1 MKNLSIIVIAFMLM
15 AVNGRPLNT
24 TDAFN
29 ALTPNA
35 EFTCPTQVYEDCTWI
50 STGIPQPTKQQV
62 TDWIAAH
69 ANDDVNEASRIDTF
83 KGVVANCN
91 AASLALTADCVAFV
105 EDKLKTMNA
114 SQFASWYTTNVNTQA
129 KAQTVLGLVTMVLAH
144 QVRLN

>member
-1 MKNLSIIVIAFMLM
+1 MKKFLPIAIALTLM
-15 AVNGRPLNT
+15 AGRPLNT

-29 ALTPNA
+29 ALAPGA
-35 EFTCPTQVYEDCTWI
+35 DFSCLTQTYEDCVWN
-50 STGIPQPTKQQV
+50 SAGIPQPTKQQV

-69 ANDDVNEASRIDTF
+69 ANDDANEAQRIDTF

-114 SQFASWYTTNVNTQA
+114 SQFATWYTTNVNTQA